1 MTSQHLPGIVLG
13 ADAYGY
19 ELKEAL
25 REHLVRRG
33 DMRIVDASVQAT
45 DADTPYYKTADTVA
59 TRVARGEFER
69 GILVCGTGMGMCII
83 ANKHP
88 GVFAAV
94 CENVDAAVKS
104 RSINNSNVLT
114 LGGFV
119 TQATEAIQIVD
130 AWLAA
135 EFTQGWEPELQS
147 WLRSSMDDIA
157 TFERRVFKPGEPE

>member
-1 MTSQHLPGIVLG
+1 MLG
-13 ADAYGY
+13 ADSYGY
-19 ELKEAL
+19 SLKEAL
-25 REHLVRRG
+25 RAHLLGRS
-33 DMRIVDASVQAT
+33 DMRITDVSPQSA
-45 DADTPYYKTADTVA
+45 DADAPYYKTADAVA
-59 TRVARGEFER
+59 SRVARGEFER

-94 CENVDAAVKS
+94 CENVEAAVKS

-119 TQATEAIQIVD
+119 TQPDDAVQIVD

-135 EFTQGWEPELQS
+135 EFTQGWEPDLQS
-147 WLRSSMDDIA
+147 WLRTSMDDIA
-157 TFERRVFKPGEPE
+157 EFERQVFQPTTKDREP

>member
-1 MTSQHLPGIVLG
+1 MTSRRLLNIVLG
-13 ADAYGY
+13 ADKYAYA
-19 ELKEAL
+19 LKEAL
-25 REHLVRRG
+25 REYLMGRDDVHVTDVG
-33 DMRIVDASVQAT
+33 VGSA
-45 DADTPYYKTADTVA
+45 DADIPYYKTADAVGA
-59 TRVARGEFER
+59 RVAGGEFER

-94 CENVDAAVKS
+94 CENVEAAVKS

-119 TQATEAIQIVD
+119 TPPAEAIKIVD

-135 EFTQGWEPELQS
+135 KFTQDFEPDLQS
-147 WLRSSMDDIA
+147 WLRGSMDDIA
-157 TFERRVFKPGEPE
+157 EIERQVFRQGEPE